1 MTLETT
7 SQEKQEHRH
16 QKKRRWPK
24 RLAIVLIALVVMSG
38 VGFGVY
44 VSDYYEAGDTATAL
58 AAELSETGELLETD
72 GSIAVGQSDAEV
84 GIVIYPGAKVDPYAY
99 VPLADVL
106 SDQGYYCVIAK
117 MPFNLAFFG
126 INAAADIMN
135 SAPKVDQWW
144 IAGHSLGGAMAAQF
158 ASNHP
163 SELEGVILLAAYA
176 ASDLSVTNLDVE
188 IIYGSN
194 DGVLNR
200 AALEENAGNL
210 AYNAITHVIEGGNH
224 AGFGDYGP
232 QDGDGECS
240 IGAPEQWRIASSEVN
255 ERIEARSV

>member
-1 MTLETT
+1 
-7 SQEKQEHRH
+7 
-16 QKKRRWPK
+16 
-24 RLAIVLIALVVMSG
+24 
-38 VGFGVY
+38 
-44 VSDYYEAGDTATAL
+44 
-58 AAELSETGELLETD
+58 
-72 GSIAVGQSDAEV
+72 
-84 GIVIYPGAKVDPYAY
+84 
-99 VPLADVL
+99 
-106 SDQGYYCVIAK
+106 
-117 MPFNLAFFG
+117 
-126 INAAADIMN
+126 MN

-210 AYNAITHVIEGGNH
+210 AHNAITHVIEGGNH

>member
-7 SQEKQEHRH
+7 SQEKKEHRH

-24 RLAIVLIALVVMSG
+24 RLAIVLIALVVMGG

-44 VSDYYEAGDTATAL
+44 ASDYYEAGDTATAL
-58 AAELSETGELLETD
+58 TTELSETEELFETD

-126 INAAADIMN
+126 IDAATDIMN
-135 SAPKVDQWW
+135 SAPEVDEWW

-158 ASNHP
+158 ASSHP

-176 ASDLSVTNLDVE
+176 ASDLSTTNLDVE

-200 AALEENAGNL
+200 AALEENVGNL
-210 AYNAITHVIEGGNH
+210 PHNAAMHVIEGGNH
-224 AGFGDYGP
+224 AGFGDCGP
-232 QDGDGECS
+232 QEGDGECS
-240 IGAPEQWRIASSEVN
+240 IGASEQWRITSSEVS
-255 ERIEARSV
+255 ERIEARLV